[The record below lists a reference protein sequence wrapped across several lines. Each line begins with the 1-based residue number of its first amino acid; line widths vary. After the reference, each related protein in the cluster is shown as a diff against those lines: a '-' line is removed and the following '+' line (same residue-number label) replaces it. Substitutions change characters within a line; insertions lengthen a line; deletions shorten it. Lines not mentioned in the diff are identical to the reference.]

1 MKKVFLFLIGMSLSF
16 FSFDIIAQ
24 SKKCATMTNLEK
36 RMIQDPSLRQRM
48 EESEI
53 HTQKWISTN
62 SDFKRT
68 AQVITIPVVVHV
80 LWNDSIQNVSDAQI
94 QSQLD
99 VLNKDFRFLNADTL
113 DGMHPYRSRAA
124 DTRIEFCL
132 ATRDPNGNF
141 TTGITRTQTSEV
153 SWNAFDEDEAD
164 NIKSSANG
172 GKDNWDPTQYLNMYI
187 VKFDSVLLGF
197 ATFPE
202 ELATSP
208 NLDGVVIRYEA
219 FGTSGTAGLGG
230 FEKNMG
236 GRTATHE
243 VGHWLNLR
251 HIWGDDSCGNDFVS
265 DTESA
270 EKANFGCPTFPHKAS
285 NSCGTGSDGEMF
297 MNYMDYVDDKCMN
310 MFTSGQGER
319 MTAAITGP
327 RSGLL
332 TSLGCQTP
340 LSVENNSNLNEISIY
355 PNPNNGMFTIFMTEV
370 SPKNINIKIENV
382 LGKVVKEMNNISG
395 TQIQVNLNNE
405 FQPGAYFI
413 RIDAGNNNVITK
425 KIFIIN

>member
-1 MKKVFLFLIGMSLSF
+1 MKKVFLFLIGMSLSL

-36 RMIQDPSLRQRM
+36 RMVQDPLLRQRM

-94 QSQLD
+94 QSQID
-99 VLNKDFRFLNADTL
+99 VLTKDFRFLNADTL

-230 FEKNMG
+230 YEKNMG

-270 EKANFGCPTFPHKAS
+270 EEANFGCPTFPHKAS

-319 MTAAITGP
+319 MAAAITGP

-340 LSVENNSNLNEISIY
+340 LSVENNSNFNEISIY

>member
-1 MKKVFLFLIGMSLSF
+1 MNKVFLFLIGISLSF
-16 FSFDIIAQ
+16 VTFKANAQ
-24 SKKCATMTNLEK
+24 GTKCATMTNLEK
-36 RMIQDPSLRQRM
+36 RMLKDPSLRQRM

-53 HTQKWISTN
+53 RTQKWISTN
-62 SDFKRT
+62 PDFKRT
-68 AQVITIPVVVHV
+68 AQVITIPVVFHV
-80 LWNDSIQNVSDAQI
+80 LWNDSIQNVSDEQI
-94 QSQLD
+94 QSQID
-99 VLNKDFRFLNADTL
+99 VLNEDFRFLNADTL
-113 DGMHPYRSRAA
+113 DGMHPFRSRAA

-132 ATRDPNGNF
+132 ATRDPNGNL
-141 TTGITRTQTSEV
+141 TTGITRTQTSVV
-153 SWNAFDEDEAD
+153 SWNIFVEDEAE

-172 GKDNWDPTQYLNMYI
+172 GKDNWDPTQYLNMYV
-187 VKFDSVLLGF
+187 VKLDSVILGF

-202 ELATSP
+202 SLIDEP

-219 FGTSGTAGLGG
+219 FGTQGTAGIDR
-230 FEKNMG
+230 FEKNSG
-236 GRTATHE
+236 GRTSTHE

-265 DTESA
+265 DTETA
-270 EKANFGCPTFPHKAS
+270 EEANFGCPTFPHKAS
-285 NSCGTGSDGEMF
+285 NSCGAGSDGEMY

-310 MFTSGQGER
+310 MFTIGQSER
-319 MTAAITGP
+319 MTATITGV

-340 LSVENNSNLNEISIY
+340 LSVENNSNIKEVSVY
-355 PNPNNGMFTIFMTEV
+355 PNPNSGTFTIHMSEV

-382 LGKVVKEMNNISG
+382 LGKVVKEINNISSS
-395 TQIQVNLNNE
+395 TIQVNSNNE
-405 FQPGAYFI
+405 LQPGTYFI

>member
-1 MKKVFLFLIGMSLSF
+1 M
-16 FSFDIIAQ
+16 
-24 SKKCATMTNLEK
+24 
-36 RMIQDPSLRQRM
+36 
-48 EESEI
+48 
-53 HTQKWISTN
+53 
-62 SDFKRT
+62 
-68 AQVITIPVVVHV
+68 
-80 LWNDSIQNVSDAQI
+80 SDAQI
-94 QSQLD
+94 QSQID

-132 ATRDPNGNF
+132 ATRDPNGNP

-153 SWNAFDEDEAD
+153 AWNAFDEDEAD

-270 EKANFGCPTFPHKAS
+270 EGANYGCPTFPHKAS

-297 MNYMDYVDDKCMN
+297 MNYMDDKCMN

-355 PNPNNGMFTIFMTEV
+355 PNPNNGMFTIFMTEA

-425 KIFIIN
+425 KYSLLINTNKQSSTVFH